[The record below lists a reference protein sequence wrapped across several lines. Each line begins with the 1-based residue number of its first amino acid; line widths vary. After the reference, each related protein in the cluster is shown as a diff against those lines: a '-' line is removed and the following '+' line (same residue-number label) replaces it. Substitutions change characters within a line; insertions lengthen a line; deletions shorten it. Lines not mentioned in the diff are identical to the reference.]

1 VVNAVSPTSSS
12 SNATGGDPLHG
23 PVSVPHISVRTDDTP
38 RTRVYFIV
46 HTGMANA
53 RVPPLAP
60 SRNGSPGLPRPPDAG
75 RGFFIPARDD
85 RSSIAPRVGIAVQGE
100 PSNAAMLDLCIKCE
114 WATLGRGCFRARRLS
129 CAQSRSQ
136 QSCSL
141 LFGFPVGRALTVRGA
156 RITSSTRIAVSIRMS
171 NVRPHV
177 QETADFARK
186 MHSQRMAL
194 RGNRKGV
201 FGATISKPDCPISK
215 PQTARPMQGFPMH

>member
-1 VVNAVSPTSSS
+1 MTRHGRGSTSSS
-12 SNATGGDPLHG
+12 ILGWQMRECPLSRHLG
-23 PVSVPHISVRTDDTP
+23 MEAPASPV
-38 RTRVYFIV
+38 
-46 HTGMANA
+46 
-53 RVPPLAP
+53 
-60 SRNGSPGLPRPPDAG
+60 PPDAG

-141 LFGFPVGRALTVRGA
+141 LFRFPVGRALTVRGA

-177 QETADFARK
+177 QETADFAREI
-186 MHSQRMAL
+186 HSQRMAL
-194 RGNRKGV
+194 RGKPQRR

-215 PQTARPMQGFPMH
+215 PQTARPIQGFPMH

>member
-1 VVNAVSPTSSS
+1 MY
-12 SNATGGDPLHG
+12 H
-23 PVSVPHISVRTDDTP
+23 
-38 RTRVYFIV
+38 
-46 HTGMANA
+46 
-53 RVPPLAP
+53 
-60 SRNGSPGLPRPPDAG
+60 RP
-75 RGFFIPARDD
+75 RGFSLRLAMTPLLEGCYVVR
-85 RSSIAPRVGIAVQGE
+85 GE

-141 LFGFPVGRALTVRGA
+141 LFRFPVGRALTVRGA

-171 NVRPHV
+171 NVRQHV
-177 QETADFARK
+177 QETADFAREI
-186 MHSQRMAL
+186 HSQRMAL

-215 PQTARPMQGFPMH
+215 PQTARPMQGFPMY

>member
-1 VVNAVSPTSSS
+1 MQSHARTRRVPRHESRSNSSS
-12 SNATGGDPLHG
+12 ILGWQMRDCPLSRHL
-23 PVSVPHISVRTDDTP
+23 
-38 RTRVYFIV
+38 
-46 HTGMANA
+46 GMEAPA
-53 RVPPLAP
+53 SPVPP
-60 SRNGSPGLPRPPDAG
+60 DIG
-75 RGFFIPARDD
+75 RGFSLRLAMTPLLEGCY
-85 RSSIAPRVGIAVQGE
+85 VVQGE

-141 LFGFPVGRALTVRGA
+141 LFRFPVGRALTVRGA

-177 QETADFARK
+177 QETADFAREI
-186 MHSQRMAL
+186 HSQRMAL